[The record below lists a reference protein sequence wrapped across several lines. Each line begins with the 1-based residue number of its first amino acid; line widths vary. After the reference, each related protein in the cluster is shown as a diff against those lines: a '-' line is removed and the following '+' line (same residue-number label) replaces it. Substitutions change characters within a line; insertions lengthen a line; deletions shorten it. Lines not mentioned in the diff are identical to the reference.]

1 MQHVGAP
8 LLLFL
13 IANAIGVLVDTTDRN
28 AAGSIKYES
37 GTVEPVAF
45 SGVDDLKQ
53 RKDIVMAT
61 KALDGSNKNVEV
73 GDLSEQI
80 ATLRNDLGALTQ
92 TIADLGRSKGDE
104 AIAAAKSKAY
114 DARDAAAEKAE
125 AARVHAL
132 QLQEQAND
140 FVRRQPATALGIAA
154 GLGFL
159 VGFMGSRK

>member
-1 MQHVGAP
+1 
-8 LLLFL
+8 
-13 IANAIGVLVDTTDRN
+13 
-28 AAGSIKYES
+28 
-37 GTVEPVAF
+37 
-45 SGVDDLKQ
+45 
-53 RKDIVMAT
+53 MAT